1 MITAA
6 FEYARPGSVEE
17 AQSLLNKFGDD
28 AKVIA
33 GGQSLI
39 PLMRLRLSQPTAL
52 VDIQG
57 IGELKQVR
65 RDNGSVE
72 IGALVR
78 HVDIQRNAML
88 RETLPLLVE
97 MANDVGDNQVRN
109 LGTIGG
115 VIAHGD
121 AAGDY
126 NALALMLD
134 AEIVTNKRR
143 HQAGDF
149 YRDILTTALE
159 HDEVVTAVRFP
170 VSTGRFA
177 YTKFRRRLYDWALAG
192 VAVQETGS
200 SWRVRLRQP
209 GADAA
214 SRHRCGIGAGR
225 RSLSGGCGG
234 AKRLRYRPDWRR
246 PRHGRVQ
253 ATPRRSAHRSNTA
266 EGCHRR
272 LNPDHTSRRVRP
284 SMDDPPD
291 R

>member
-6 FEYARPGSVEE
+6 FEYARPGSVDE
-17 AQSLLNKFGDD
+17 AQSLLMKFGDD

-39 PLMRLRLSQPTAL
+39 PLMRLRLSQPSAL
-52 VDIQG
+52 IDIQG
-57 IGELKQVR
+57 IGELKEIR
-65 RDNGSVE
+65 RDNGTVE
-72 IGALVR
+72 IGSLVR
-78 HVDIQRNAML
+78 HVDIQRNATL
-88 RETLPLLVE
+88 RETLPILVE

-121 AAGDY
+121 SAGDY

-143 HQAGDF
+143 LQARDF

-159 HDEVVTAVRFP
+159 HDEIVTAVRFP

-200 SWRVRLRQP
+200 SWRVGYVNLARTPRRGTAVEAALA
-209 GADAA
+209 GGASVADAA
-214 SRHRCGIGAGR
+214 TQ
-225 RSLSGGCGG
+225 SGNDIDPTGDVR
-234 AKRLRYRPDWRR
+234 A
-246 PRHGRVQ
+246 
-253 ATPRRSAHRSNTA
+253 TA
-266 EGCHRR
+266 EYKRH
-272 LNPDHTSRRVRP
+272 LAEVLTVRTLQ
-284 SMDDPPD
+284 
-291 R
+291 RATAA

>member
-1 MITAA
+1 MITAQ
-6 FEYARPGSVEE
+6 FEYARPGSVDE
-17 AQSLLNKFGDD
+17 AQSLLNKYGAD

-52 VDIQG
+52 IDIQAIPG
-57 IGELKQVR
+57 LKDVR
-65 RDNGSVE
+65 RDDGIVE

-78 HVDIQRNAML
+78 HVDIQRNATL
-88 RETLPLLVE
+88 RETLPMLVE

-115 VIAHGD
+115 VVAHGD

-143 HQAGDF
+143 HQARDF
-149 YRDILTTALE
+149 FRDIFTTALE

-177 YTKFRRRLYDWALAG
+177 YTKFRRRLYDWAIAG

-200 SWRVRLRQP
+200 SWRVGYVNLATTPRRGVAVERALAS
-209 GADAA
+209 GASAADAA
-214 SRHRCGIGAGR
+214 AE
-225 RSLSGGCGG
+225 SGSDIDPTGDVR
-234 AKRLRYRPDWRR
+234 A
-246 PRHGRVQ
+246 
-253 ATPRRSAHRSNTA
+253 TA
-266 EGCHRR
+266 EYKRH
-272 LNPDHTSRRVRP
+272 LTQVLTVRTLQKAT
-284 SMDDPPD
+284 MAA
-291 R
+291 

>member
-6 FEYARPGSVEE
+6 FEYARPGSVDE
-17 AQSLLNKFGDD
+17 AQALLSKFGDD

-52 VDIQG
+52 IDIQG
-57 IGELKQVR
+57 IDELKQVR
-65 RDNGSVE
+65 RDNGTVE

-78 HVDIQRNAML
+78 HVDIQRNPML
-88 RETLPLLVE
+88 RETLPILVE

-143 HQAGDF
+143 HQARDF

-170 VSTGRFA
+170 ASTGRFA
-177 YTKFRRRLYDWALAG
+177 YTKFRRRLYDWAIAG
-192 VAVQETGS
+192 VAVQESGS
-200 SWRVRLRQP
+200 SWRVGYVNLARTPRRGTAVEAALA
-209 GADAA
+209 GGASAADAA
-214 SRHRCGIGAGR
+214 AESGSDIDPTGDVRATAEYKRHLAQVLTR
-225 RSLSGGCGG
+225 RTLQ
-234 AKRLRYRPDWRR
+234 
-246 PRHGRVQ
+246 Q
-253 ATPRRSAHRSNTA
+253 ATSS
-266 EGCHRR
+266 
-272 LNPDHTSRRVRP
+272 S
-284 SMDDPPD
+284 
-291 R
+291 